1 MGTQERRKMASLK
14 QNVQRAPLRA
24 IDSLE
29 AVTWLFVTSIY
40 FTWYNPIGELG
51 KARDTGDS
59 ILQRIDDALAWTSD
73 YVPYVPE
80 MIFPYVLVY
89 LVPLAASRGLDM
101 GRVRTFFITQM
112 AMITFSFIVYYF
124 LPCKTDILWNEELGK
139 YENFSEATLA
149 GRLCVK
155 FVHRGISL
163 YV

>member
-80 MIFPYVLVY
+80 MIFFYVLVY
-89 LVPLAASRGLDM
+89 GMPLAYLVSLAASRGLNM

-112 AMITFSFIVYYF
+112 A
-124 LPCKTDILWNEELGK
+124 
-139 YENFSEATLA
+139 
-149 GRLCVK
+149 
-155 FVHRGISL
+155 
-163 YV
+163 